1 MSACRVGARVLVRRH
16 VSLLLAL
23 DGYEYSALSG
33 AAGHSSD
40 TQADQGTNTQ
50 NALQDTQVD
59 ATRRTAR
66 DAPAPHADLADAVT
80 EYAEARSYYAGLWRT
95 SETNMAIQQ
104 LRTEAADR
112 RGDARDRLAAALTSS
127 RYRANGLAGRLR
139 RAEQDGTEAAFTAL
153 DTAEQLVTVTPIS
166 REG

>member
-1 MSACRVGARVLVRRH
+1 MN
-16 VSLLLAL
+16 
-23 DGYEYSALSG
+23 E
-33 AAGHSSD
+33 
-40 TQADQGTNTQ
+40 T
-50 NALQDTQVD
+50 
-59 ATRRTAR
+59 
-66 DAPAPHADLADAVT
+66 LADAVV
-80 EYAEARSYYAGLWRT
+80 EYAEAQSYFAGLWRT

-127 RYRANGLAGRLR
+127 QYRANGLAGRLR